1 MEIFPTIYLTH
12 IMQKA
17 LKLVSNKIE
26 NIAAFDQLLL
36 NNPYFQFWKS
46 NISAYMQLF
55 VNEKY
60 SANK

>member
-36 NNPYFQFWKS
+36 NNPYFQF
-46 NISAYMQLF
+46 
-55 VNEKY
+55 
-60 SANK
+60 